1 MINFQRTTTIG
12 RKIHVTLIVS
22 MIVGLVIIA
31 TTAYYSIQ
39 NIEKNVYAEESS
51 FLGEYIND
59 ALVEKEAVGITNAI
73 MLAQNPILIKALY
86 TRDRALA
93 FKELKKYN
101 KLFKN
106 NTKFHNIK
114 IHMHTADV
122 HSFLRSWKPDKY
134 GDDLSGF
141 RQTIL
146 EVKRTHKPLV
156 AVEVGRAGPTIRGLA
171 PMFYKNKYIG
181 SIEFMQGFNSVVK
194 DAKKNIDS
202 SVLVLLMKK
211 MERYASFYK
220 GKKVQRVD
228 GMIVAQKSNT
238 IDTRF
243 VQELQGKSLEN
254 LQNGLKTQ
262 NYFVRLIPL
271 KDFKGETIAYVVV
284 GKNLQVVEKTID
296 ISVNS
301 LLTQLFIMS
310 AIDIIVLIFLVIVI
324 NRTIKNPINR
334 LIDLVKDLSG
344 GGGDLTKRL
353 PIQQK
358 DELGEVSFYINE
370 FINLI
375 ENLVRDVKMIAQN
388 NKQLSEAMLNGS
400 VELDNVSKTQL
411 KSVAESNK
419 LTTEA
424 KNDLDISEE
433 LANKTSQDVHTS
445 YETLIVLE
453 NIIDA
458 VIEMINNDSE
468 NENELSE
475 RIRSL
480 ANQTNEIKNV
490 LSIIKDIADQT
501 NLLALNAAIEAARA
515 GEHGRGFAVVADE
528 VRKLAENTQKN
539 ISEIDAT
546 VMVVVQNVQEISSD
560 MNKSSDDIR
569 HLTDKTDE
577 MLGILA
583 NSKSASK
590 LTKQASIES
599 SQKTVLIGYKVKAL
613 FEVMQKT
620 LESTKNTK
628 NLAQK
633 LDELG
638 KNLKNSSDNLATKLS
653 EFKTE

>member
-39 NIEKNVYAEESS
+39 NIEKDVYAEESS